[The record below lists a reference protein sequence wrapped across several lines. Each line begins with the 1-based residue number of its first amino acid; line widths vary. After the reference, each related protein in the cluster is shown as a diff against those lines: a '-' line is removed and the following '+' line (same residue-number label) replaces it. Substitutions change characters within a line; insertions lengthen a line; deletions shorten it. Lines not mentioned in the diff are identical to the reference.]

1 MNIKVLIID
10 DEQPARD
17 IIKLFLH
24 DHENVKLLG
33 QCKNGFDGMK
43 MIAELKPDLIFL
55 DIQMPKIDGFEML
68 ELIEEPPAVI
78 FCTAYDEYA
87 IKAFEYKAVD
97 YILKP
102 FTKQRFDEAMKKAK
116 AGITKELPKRNELM
130 ELSEIY
136 HHKLERIA
144 IKTGDKIDIISV
156 DAIHY
161 LEAQDDYVEI
171 HAYGKT
177 YLKQQ
182 TMNYYERALKP
193 EKFVRIHRRFIVH
206 ITEIARL
213 EKYGKETWVAI
224 LKNNDR
230 LTVSASGYVKL
241 KNVLDI

>member
-24 DHENVKLLG
+24 DHENMKLLG
-33 QCKNGFDGMK
+33 QCKNGFEGMK

-87 IKAFEYKAVD
+87 IKAFEYRAVD
-97 YILKP
+97 YLLKP
-102 FTKQRFDEAMKKAK
+102 FTKQRFDEAMKKAE
-116 AGITKELPKRNELM
+116 AGMSAGSPKRNELTV
-130 ELSEIY
+130 LSEVY
-136 HHKLERIA
+136 HRELERIA

-171 HAYGKT
+171 HADDKK

-182 TMNYYERALKP
+182 TMKYYESALKSD
-193 EKFVRIHRRFIVH
+193 KFVRIHRRFIVN
-206 ITEIARL
+206 ITEILVL
-213 EKYGKETWVAI
+213 EKYGKETYVAI
-224 LKNNDR
+224 LKNGDR
-230 LTVSASGYVKL
+230 LTVSATGYKRL
-241 KNVLDI
+241 KDVLEI

>member
-24 DHENVKLLG
+24 DHENMKLPG
-33 QCKNGFDGMK
+33 QCKNGFEGMK

-87 IKAFEYKAVD
+87 IKAFEYRAVD
-97 YILKP
+97 YLLKP
-102 FTKQRFDEAMKKAK
+102 FTKQRFDETIKKAE
-116 AGITKELPKRNELM
+116 AGMSAGSPKRNELT
-130 ELSEIY
+130 ELSEVY
-136 HHKLERIA
+136 HRELERIA

-171 HAYGKT
+171 HADGKK

-182 TMNYYERALKP
+182 TMKYYESALKSDR
-193 EKFVRIHRRFIVH
+193 FVRIHRRFIVN
-206 ITEIARL
+206 ITEILVL
-213 EKYGKETWVAI
+213 EKYGKETYVAI
-224 LKNNDR
+224 LKNGDR
-230 LTVSASGYVKL
+230 LTVSATGYKRL
-241 KNVLDI
+241 KDVLEI